1 MKQLLV
7 KMVRGTLPKGA
18 IRGLEELYRGG
29 RVRLV
34 QTYYGNPGKG
44 LNIIAVTGTNGKTT
58 TVNYLNEILKEA
70 GYKTAMFSTAEIEV
84 AGKRKL
90 NDLNATVPTTA
101 QVMSFLRQAKRAQA
115 NYVVLEVTSH
125 ALQQH
130 KLDSLKPAMAVMTN
144 LTQDHLDYFKTME
157 NYAAAKG
164 LLFSGEP
171 RFIVLNRDDEWFEF
185 FNKFDAE
192 ELKITYGQD
201 GSANVRIDK
210 LKLYKNGTEAQLAL
224 DGEKLEVATSLTGEF
239 NAYNMAAAAAA
250 ASLLGASGKQI
261 SEGIANLKTL
271 PGRFERAV
279 KGLDYEVVIDYAH
292 TPDALERLLKSA
304 KQVTEGRVILVFGAT
319 GDRDKGKRPIMGEI
333 AAREADLIFV
343 TDEENYTEP
352 AGQIRAQVIEGISKA
367 GGMKKTEEIADRRA
381 AIKEAL
387 NTAEKGD
394 LVLITGMGHEV
405 YRITN
410 GKRIPWNDGDVVREL
425 LGQPN

>member
-1 MKQLLV
+1 
-7 KMVRGTLPKGA
+7 MVRGTLPKGA